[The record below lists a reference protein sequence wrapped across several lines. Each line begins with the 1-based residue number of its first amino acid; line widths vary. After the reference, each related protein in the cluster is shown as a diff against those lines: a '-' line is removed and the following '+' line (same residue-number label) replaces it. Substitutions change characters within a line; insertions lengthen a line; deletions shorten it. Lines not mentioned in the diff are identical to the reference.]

1 MYYPLLRG
9 RQNELLAIRELL
21 SKSLLSD
28 KLIPIIEPVKLT
40 STLVSTVSTFSSAQ
54 RRLIV
59 IRNPQVG
66 AFLSD
71 IKNPKNDSNF
81 QKLQTLI
88 KEPRITRG
96 LIVGKN
102 TPEHIQKWASKG
114 ISEAEIVA
122 LCLDPDCLPY
132 YESAF
137 QAHTPQL
144 TVAPYVPAFRRMR
157 DNRILLDDKF
167 NKKARNSDYLDTP
180 DEFFSDDHRFY
191 ADDRYA
197 GFSDYS
203 IVGKEYSESGFA
215 PYAVVVHMVYFD
227 EEKNLRIHHFVS
239 IDNDD
244 ISDPAGK
251 FYQALERMIEW
262 NQTQPLGDTLAM
274 RQFQE
279 IYEKE
284 TYPGLGTIKK
294 LSIMHHLE
302 LMSRYLDGAI

>member
-21 SKSLLSD
+21 SKSRLSD

-40 STLVSTVSTFSSAQ
+40 STLITTVSTFSSAQ
-54 RRLIV
+54 RKLIL
-59 IRNPQVG
+59 IHNPHVG
-66 AFLSD
+66 AFMSD
-71 IKNPKNDSNF
+71 IKNSKNVTNF
-81 QKLQTLI
+81 EKLKYLT
-88 KEPRITRG
+88 KCPSVTRG

-102 TPEHIQKWASKG
+102 TPAWIQSWKDQG
-114 ISEAEIVA
+114 ISEEDIVA
-122 LCLDPDCLPY
+122 LCLDPDCLSY
-132 YESAF
+132 YESVF
-137 QAHTPQL
+137 QHAPQL
-144 TVAPYVPAFRRMR
+144 TVAPYIPAFRRMR

-167 NKKARNSDYLDTP
+167 NKKARNSDYIDVP
-180 DEFFSDDHRFY
+180 DEFFSDDHLFFS
-191 ADDRYA
+191 DDRYT

-203 IVGKEYSESGFA
+203 IVGREYSESGFA
-215 PYAVVVHMVYFD
+215 PYAVVIHMVYFD
-227 EEKNLRIHHFVS
+227 EQKNLRIHHFVS
-239 IDNDD
+239 TDNDD

-251 FYQALERMIEW
+251 FYQALEQLIAW

-274 RQFQE
+274 QQFQE

-294 LSIMHHLE
+294 LSIMHHFE

>member
-21 SKSLLSD
+21 SKSRLSD

-40 STLVSTVSTFSSAQ
+40 STLITTVSSFSSTH
-54 RRLIV
+54 RKLIL
-59 IRNPQVG
+59 IHNPHVG
-66 AFLSD
+66 AFMSD
-71 IKNPKNDSNF
+71 IKNPKNVTNF
-81 QKLQTLI
+81 EKLKYLV
-88 KEPRITRG
+88 KYPSVTRG
-96 LIVGKN
+96 LIVEKN
-102 TPEHIQKWASKG
+102 TPAWIQAWKG
-114 ISEAEIVA
+114 QGIPEEDIVA

-132 YESAF
+132 YELAF
-137 QAHTPQL
+137 QHAPQL

-167 NKKARNSDYLDTP
+167 NKKARNSDYIDAP
-180 DEFFSDDHRFY
+180 DEFFSDDHLFFS
-191 ADDRYA
+191 DDRYT

-203 IVGKEYSESGFA
+203 IVGCEYSESGFA
-215 PYAVVVHMVYFD
+215 PYAVVIHMVYFD
-227 EEKNLRIHHFVS
+227 EQKNLRIHHFVS
-239 IDNDD
+239 ADNDD

-251 FYQALERMIEW
+251 FYQALEQLIAW

-274 RQFQE
+274 QQFQE

-294 LSIMHHLE
+294 LSIMHHFE